1 MFLFN
6 NWQNLTCGTV
16 IGLKANLS
24 ELDIPSVK
32 VVSVQERYKAAL
44 TLENKKYEFETITLF
59 RRRRVEAKRW
69 WGSLF
74 W

>member
-1 MFLFN
+1 MIDSDGTYLLNVPMFLFN

-32 VVSVQERYKAAL
+32 VVSA
-44 TLENKKYEFETITLF
+44 
-59 RRRRVEAKRW
+59 
-69 WGSLF
+69 
-74 W
+74 